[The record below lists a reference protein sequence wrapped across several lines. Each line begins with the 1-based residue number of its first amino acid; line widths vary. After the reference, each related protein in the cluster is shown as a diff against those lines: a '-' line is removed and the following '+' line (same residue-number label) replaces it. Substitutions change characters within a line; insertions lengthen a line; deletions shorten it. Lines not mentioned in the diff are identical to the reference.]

1 MRCNKCGA
9 ELLPNDTFCGSCGAK
24 VVTHSDNDTASKP
37 FIVTYEDEE
46 TPYSDS
52 FKQPNSQNAFSPG
65 GKTSSDATRLSQT
78 AKSGKSKTSGL
89 IVVLVI
95 VVLLLIAFTVFN
107 FLLMT
112 DKIDTFKYDMFEGY
126 RESMAEFLH
135 LPYEPE
141 RTEKTDSPETQPKT
155 TEPTTAPISST
166 QPVTQQTTVPTS
178 SAPTTTAP
186 TTIANDPHNN
196 IPAELQKY
204 ANGLAYEGKTY
215 RITLQEDD
223 WYINYRSS
231 PHLIDK
237 DKADN
242 NILGKMKHGSEIYVE
257 YIYNGTWAVFYKDG
271 RYVFSSLYAS
281 NNPSLNRLMEVV

>member
-24 VVTHSDNDTASKP
+24 VVTHSDNDTSSKP
-37 FIVTYEDEE
+37 FMVTYEDEA
-46 TPYSDS
+46 TTYSDS
-52 FKQPNSQNAFSPG
+52 FKQPNNKNAFSPS
-65 GKTSSDATRLSQT
+65 GKASSDSKQLSQT
-78 AKSGKSKTSGL
+78 AKSGKSKTSG
-89 IVVLVI
+89 IVVALVI
-95 VVLLLIAFTVFN
+95 VLLLLTAFTVFN

-112 DKIDTFKYDMFEGY
+112 DRIDTFKYNMFEGY
-126 RESMAEFLH
+126 KESMAEFLH
-135 LPYEPE
+135 LPYEAE
-141 RTEKTDSPETQPKT
+141 RKEKTNNSEVQPET
-155 TEPTTAPISST
+155 TESTTAPISST
-166 QPVTQQTTVPTS
+166 QPVTQQTTVPTT
-178 SAPTTTAP
+178 SAPTTTVP
-186 TTIANDPHNN
+186 TTIANDPQNN

-204 ANGLAYEGKTY
+204 ANDLAYEGKTY
-215 RITLQEDD
+215 RITLKEDD

-231 PHLIDK
+231 PQLIDK
-237 DKADN
+237 NKAEN